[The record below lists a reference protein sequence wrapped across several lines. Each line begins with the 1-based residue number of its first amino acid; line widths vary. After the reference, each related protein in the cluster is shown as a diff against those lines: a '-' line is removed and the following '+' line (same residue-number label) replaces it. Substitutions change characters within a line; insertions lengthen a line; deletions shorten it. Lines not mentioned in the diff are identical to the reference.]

1 MVVAVPAW
9 VTVWAVLGAYA
20 DSRGMR
26 TGEGMAMSGAHT
38 LFVPVALTA
47 DGS

>member
-9 VTVWAVLGAYA
+9 VEVGVVLGAYA

-26 TGEGMAMSGAHT
+26 TSGGRTMSGAHAM
-38 LFVPVALTA
+38 FVSVALTE